1 MALKVKMENLIENVE
16 SDINRDAGEV
26 KEQKTDTS
34 PKMMTDMD
42 EITDL
47 FGEKKKAEADF
58 EAELKKRNVSVIRDI
73 DIDKLKENPDNH
85 FSKIEGEK
93 WDEFLASVR
102 EYGVIVP
109 LIVRPLDFGRYEI
122 IAGHNR
128 LRAAREVGLKA
139 VPARIVEVDDVE
151 ASVLMGISN
160 AQRENTTDLEWGW
173 AYRNTYE
180 ALKKDIGRPKEKLSH
195 DGTITQNTMAAE
207 VTLSEEEKLSHD
219 GTVKR
224 TDESVAKMY
233 GIGKNTLHRKMRL
246 TYLMAPLYE
255 NYLKKAFTQDTMV
268 TLSYLNSREQATLA
282 GMLSFDGGTVT
293 PEMAKELKELSDK
306 DQLDAGAIE
315 EIWKKYND
323 GKVKEKVKRPVKYSV
338 ADDCFPEGLKKG
350 DRAGYIEKALRYI
363 MLNHIDLDEK

>member
-109 LIVRPLDFGRYEI
+109 LIVRPLDFGKYEI

-180 ALKKDIGRPKEKLSH
+180 ALKRPTGRKKEN
-195 DGTITQNTMAAE
+195 GTQSGNH
-207 VTLSEEEKLSHD
+207 SEEEN
-219 GTVKR
+219 GTQNGNHLKGVK
-224 TDESVAKMY
+224 TLEIVAGKY
-233 GIGKNTLHRKMRL
+233 GVGKNTVQRKMRL

-293 PEMAKELKELSDK
+293 SDMAKELKELSDK

-363 MLNHIDLDEK
+363 MLNHIDLDEKQ

>member
-26 KEQKTDTS
+26 KGQEADTA

-109 LIVRPLDFGRYEI
+109 LIVRPLDFGKYEI

-128 LRAAREVGLKA
+128 LRAAREVGLKT

-180 ALKKDIGRPKEKLSH
+180 ALKRPSGERTDLTSSH
-195 DGTITQNTMAAE
+195 DGTRLEGWDEGT
-207 VTLSEEEKLSHD
+207 SSHD
-219 GTVKR
+219 GTRLR

-293 PEMAKELKELSDK
+293 PDMAKELKELSDK

-323 GKVKEKVKRPVKYSV
+323 SKVKEKVKRPVKYSV
-338 ADDCFPEGLKKG
+338 SDDCFPEGLKKG

-363 MLNHIDLDEK
+363 MLNHIDLNKNQQTD

>member
-26 KEQKTDTS
+26 KEQEADTA

-85 FSKIEGEK
+85 FSKMEGEQWK
-93 WDEFLASVR
+93 EFLESVKT
-102 EYGVIVP
+102 YGIISPVIA
-109 LIVRPLDFGRYEI
+109 RKMADGNYEI
-122 IAGHNR
+122 ISGHNR
-128 LRAAREVGLKA
+128 VRAARAAGLET
-139 VPARIVEVDDVE
+139 VPVCEVEVDDVE
-151 ASVLMGISN
+151 ASVLMGLSN
-160 AQRENTTDLEWGW
+160 TQRENTTDLEWGW

-180 ALKKDIGRPKEKLSH
+180 ALKKPAANQYTKDKSAGSH
-195 DGTITQNTMAAE
+195 DGNQQSSTKKTLEIVAE
-207 VTLSEEEKLSHD
+207 K
-219 GTVKR
+219 
-224 TDESVAKMY
+224 Y

-293 PEMAKELKELSDK
+293 SDMAKELKELSDK

-363 MLNHIDLDEK
+363 MLNHIDLDEKQ

>member
-1 MALKVKMENLIENVE
+1 MPLKVKLENLIENVE
-16 SDINRDAGEV
+16 GDINRDAGEV
-26 KEQKTDTS
+26 REQDADTA

-139 VPARIVEVDDVE
+139 IPARIVEVDDVE

-180 ALKKDIGRPKEKLSH
+180 ALKRPTGRKKEN
-195 DGTITQNTMAAE
+195 GTQNGNH
-207 VTLSEEEKLSHD
+207 SEEEN
-219 GTVKR
+219 GTQNGNHLKGVK
-224 TDESVAKMY
+224 TLEIVAGKY
-233 GIGKNTLHRKMRL
+233 GVGKNTVQRKMRL

-293 PEMAKELKELSDK
+293 PDMAKELKELSDK

-363 MLNHIDLDEK
+363 MLNHIDLDEKQ

>member
-26 KEQKTDTS
+26 KGQEADTA

-109 LIVRPLDFGRYEI
+109 LIVRPLDFGKYEI

-128 LRAAREVGLKA
+128 LRAAREVGLKT

-180 ALKKDIGRPKEKLSH
+180 ALKRPVGRKKENGGH
-195 DGTITQNTMAAE
+195 DGHQ
-207 VTLSEEEKLSHD
+207 K
-219 GTVKR
+219 TV
-224 TDESVAKMY
+224 DIVAKKY
-233 GIGKNTLHRKMRL
+233 GVGARTLQRKMRL

-255 NYLKKAFTQDTMV
+255 NYLKKAFTQDAMV

-293 PEMAKELKELSDK
+293 PDMAKELKELSDK

-363 MLNHIDLDEK
+363 MLNHIDLDEKQ